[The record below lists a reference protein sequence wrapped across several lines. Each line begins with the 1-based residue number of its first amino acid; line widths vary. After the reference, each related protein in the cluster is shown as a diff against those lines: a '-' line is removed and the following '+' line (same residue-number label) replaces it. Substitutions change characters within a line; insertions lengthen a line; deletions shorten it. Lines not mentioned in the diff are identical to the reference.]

1 MNVGKR
7 KRVVAVVLGLGALA
21 AVTAGTQIASGKS
34 SAKTVVIGVDLPF
47 QGASADASND
57 TINAINL
64 VVAQAGGVAGKF
76 KIKIAKYDDSTAA
89 KGGWDDATC
98 AANAVK
104 HVGNKAEVA
113 VMGTYN
119 SGCAKIE
126 VPVLNQA
133 PGGAMLMI
141 SHANTNPGLTKAWD
155 PGEPQKYYPTGK
167 KNYGRIV
174 ATDDYQGAAAAQ
186 FAAKVLK
193 VKNCYV
199 LNDAQTYG
207 VGVARAFVDE
217 AKKQGINILGNDGW
231 DAKQPNY
238 TALFTKIK
246 GTNPDCVYLGGIDD
260 NNGNQVVKDKVA
272 VLGANDGAV
281 KLVAPDGF
289 TGYPDLQALPESQ
302 GMYLTFAGLPT
313 DVLQKGGGTA
323 QKFLTAFKKKYG
335 HAPASNY
342 SLYGAAATQVIMA
355 AIAKSNG
362 TRESVRRAVFTG
374 QGIVVPKTIS
384 VIGKAIGIKT
394 GSGDTTVRDMS
405 VELMKG
411 NAETFLRP
419 WPVA

>member
-21 AVTAGTQIASGKS
+21 AVTAGTQVASGKS
-34 SAKTVVIGVDLPF
+34 SAKTLVIGVDLPF

-57 TINAINL
+57 TINAIKL
-64 VVAQAGGVAGKF
+64 IVAQNNGVAGKF

-104 HVGNKAEVA
+104 HVSNKAEVA

-119 SGCAKIE
+119 SGCAKIQ

-133 PGGAMLMI
+133 PGGAMLMV

-174 ATDDYQGAAAAQ
+174 ATDDYQGSAGAQ
-186 FAAKVLK
+186 FAAQILK
-193 VKNCYV
+193 VKKCYV

-217 AKKQGINILGNDGW
+217 AKKQGIEVLGNDAW
-231 DAKQPNY
+231 DGKQPNY
-238 TALFTKIK
+238 TATFTKIK
-246 GTNPDCVYLGGIDD
+246 GTNPDCIYLGGIDD

-272 VLGANDGAV
+272 ILGPNDGAV
-281 KLVAPDGF
+281 KLITPDGF

-313 DVLQKGGGTA
+313 DVLQKGGGAA

-335 HAPASNY
+335 HSPASNY
-342 SLYGAAATQVIMA
+342 ALYGAAATQVIMA

-374 QGIVVPKTIS
+374 QGVSVPANVS
-384 VIGKAIGIKT
+384 VIGKQIGIKT

-405 VELMKG
+405 IELMKG
-411 NAETFLRP
+411 NAETFLRA
-419 WPVA
+419 WPVK